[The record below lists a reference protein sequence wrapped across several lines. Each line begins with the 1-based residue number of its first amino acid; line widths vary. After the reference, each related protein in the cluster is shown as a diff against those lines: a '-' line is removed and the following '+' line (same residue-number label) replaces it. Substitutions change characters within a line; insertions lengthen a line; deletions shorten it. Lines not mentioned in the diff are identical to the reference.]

1 MMKLINFLK
10 WFFAFAVFGVAVY
23 AIYQGW
29 QYLKAKG
36 SAVADSL
43 KPSAYKKG
51 AEQTTFEK
59 YFPNIAEIKDKALD
73 YFKENPINPIVPIVT
88 DIIDKVKDPVTVSPV
103 KEFVSPSN
111 IKTEGAT
118 TMKVATDNVIVPE
131 EKSMIQSV
139 IEFFTPTIEVKQS
152 NKPGVPSSITPG
164 IGVSHYSSDTK
175 NGALGVSEKKNDRA
189 ALAGLSGVVGKN
201 AMVKVAPSVLKK
213 TPAVST
219 AFKQVSKSMR

>member
-36 SAVADSL
+36 SAVADAL

-73 YFKENPINPIVPIVT
+73 YFKENPINPVVPIVT
-88 DIIDKVKDPVTVSPV
+88 DIIDKVKDPVTVSPI

-118 TMKVATDNVIVPE
+118 TMKVAKDNVIIPE
-131 EKSMIQSV
+131 EKTIFQSV
-139 IEFFTPTIEVKQS
+139 VEFFTPSIEIKQS
-152 NKPGVPSSITPG
+152 NKPG
-164 IGVSHYSSDTK
+164 
-175 NGALGVSEKKNDRA
+175 SEKNTA
-189 ALAGLSGVVGKN
+189 ALADLSGVVGKQ
-201 AMVKVAPSVLKK
+201 ASVKIAPSVLKR

-219 AFKQVSKSMR
+219 AFKQVSK

>member
-29 QYLKAKG
+29 LYLKAKG
-36 SAVADSL
+36 SAVADAL
-43 KPSAYKKG
+43 KPSAYKKR

-59 YFPNIAEIKDKALD
+59 YFPNIAEIKDKAID
-73 YFKENPINPIVPIVT
+73 YFVRNPINPVVPIVT
-88 DIIDKVKDPVTVSPV
+88 DIIDKAKDPVTVSPI

-118 TMKVATDNVIVPE
+118 TMKVATDKVIVPE
-131 EKSMIQSV
+131 EKTIFQSV
-139 IEFFTPTIEVKQS
+139 VDFFKPVKEETYS
-152 NKPGVPSSITPG
+152 SPGEAKPIVKG
-164 IGVSHYSSDTK
+164 IGLTYYSSDTK
-175 NGALGVSEKKNDRA
+175 NGALGVSEIKNTKT
-189 ALAGLSGVVGKN
+189 LADISGVVGKQ
-201 AMVKVAPSVLKK
+201 ASVKIAPSVLKR

>member
-1 MMKLINFLK
+1 MTKLINFLK

-36 SAVADSL
+36 SAVADAL

-59 YFPNIAEIKDKALD
+59 YFPNIAEIKDKAID
-73 YFKENPINPIVPIVT
+73 YFVRNPINPVVPIVT
-88 DIIDKVKDPVTVSPV
+88 DIIDKAKDPVKVSPI

-118 TMKVATDNVIVPE
+118 TMKVAKDNVIIPE
-131 EKSMIQSV
+131 EKTIFQSV
-139 IEFFTPTIEVKQS
+139 VEFFTPSIEIKQS
-152 NKPGVPSSITPG
+152 NKPG
-164 IGVSHYSSDTK
+164 
-175 NGALGVSEKKNDRA
+175 NNEALGVSEKKNDTA
-189 ALAGLSGVVGKN
+189 ALADLSGVVGKQ
-201 AMVKVAPSVLKK
+201 ASVKIAPSVLKR

-219 AFKQVSKSMR
+219 AFKQVSKSIAINEKGSRIR

>member
-36 SAVADSL
+36 SAVADAL

-88 DIIDKVKDPVTVSPV
+88 DIIDKVKEPVTVSPV

-111 IKTEGAT
+111 IKTKGAT
-118 TMKVATDNVIVPE
+118 TMKVATDKVIIPE
-131 EKSMIQSV
+131 EKTIFQSV
-139 IEFFTPTIEVKQS
+139 VEFFTPSIEIKQS
-152 NKPGVPSSITPG
+152 NKPG
-164 IGVSHYSSDTK
+164 K
-175 NGALGVSEKKNDRA
+175 NGALGVSEKKNDTA
-189 ALAGLSGVVGKN
+189 ALADLSGVVGKQ
-201 AMVKVAPSVLKK
+201 ASVKIAPSVLKR

-219 AFKQVSKSMR
+219 AFKQVSKSMRG

>member
-1 MMKLINFLK
+1 MKKLINFLK

-29 QYLKAKG
+29 QYLKAKV
-36 SAVADSL
+36 SAVADAL

-59 YFPNIAEIKDKALD
+59 YFPNIAEIKDKAID
-73 YFKENPINPIVPIVT
+73 YFVRNPINPVVPIVT
-88 DIIDKVKDPVTVSPV
+88 DIIDKAKDPVKVSPI

-118 TMKVATDNVIVPE
+118 TMKVAKDNVIIPE
-131 EKSMIQSV
+131 EKTIFQSV
-139 IEFFTPTIEVKQS
+139 VEFFTPSIEIKQS
-152 NKPGVPSSITPG
+152 NKPG
-164 IGVSHYSSDTK
+164 
-175 NGALGVSEKKNDRA
+175 SEKNTA
-189 ALAGLSGVVGKN
+189 TLADLSGVVGKQ
-201 AMVKVAPSVLKK
+201 ASVKIAPSVLKR

-219 AFKQVSKSMR
+219 AFKQVDK

>member
-1 MMKLINFLK
+1 MTKLINFLK

-36 SAVADSL
+36 SAVADAL

-59 YFPNIAEIKDKALD
+59 YFPNIAEIKDKAID
-73 YFKENPINPIVPIVT
+73 YFVRNPINPVVPIVT
-88 DIIDKVKDPVTVSPV
+88 DIIDKVKEPVTVSPDAAFV
-103 KEFVSPSN
+103 KPSN

-118 TMKVATDNVIVPE
+118 TLKVATDNVIIPE
-131 EKSMIQSV
+131 EKSIFQSV
-139 IEFFTPTIEVKQS
+139 VEYFTPSIEIKQS
-152 NKPGVPSSITPG
+152 NKPGVA
-164 IGVSHYSSDTK
+164 TK
-175 NGALGVSEKKNDRA
+175 NEALGVSEKKNDTA
-189 ALAGLSGVVGKN
+189 ALDGVVGKQ
-201 AMVKVAPSVLKK
+201 ASVKIAPSVLKK

>member
-1 MMKLINFLK
+1 MTKLINFLK

-36 SAVADSL
+36 SAVADAL
-43 KPSAYKKG
+43 KPSAYKKR
-51 AEQTTFEK
+51 ADQTTFEK
-59 YFPNIAEIKDKALD
+59 YFPNIAEIKDKAID
-73 YFKENPINPIVPIVT
+73 YFVRNPINPVVPIVT
-88 DIIDKVKDPVTVSPV
+88 DIIDKAKDPVTVSPI

-118 TMKVATDNVIVPE
+118 TMKVATDKVIIPE

-139 IEFFTPTIEVKQS
+139 IEFFTPTIEVKQT
-152 NKPGVPSSITPG
+152 NKPVVSSSITPG
-164 IGVSHYSSDTK
+164 IGVSHYSEIKNTK
-175 NGALGVSEKKNDRA
+175 T
-189 ALAGLSGVVGKN
+189 LADLSGVVGKN

-219 AFKQVSKSMR
+219 AFKQVSK

>member
-1 MMKLINFLK
+1 MTKLINFLK

-36 SAVADSL
+36 SAVADAL

-51 AEQTTFEK
+51 TEQTTFEK
-59 YFPNIAEIKDKALD
+59 YFPNIAEIKDKAID
-73 YFKENPINPIVPIVT
+73 YFVRNPINPVVPIVT
-88 DIIDKVKDPVTVSPV
+88 DIIDKAKDPVTVSPV

-118 TMKVATDNVIVPE
+118 TMKVAEDNVIIPE
-131 EKSMIQSV
+131 EKSTFQSV
-139 IEFFTPTIEVKQS
+139 VEFFTPSIEIKQS
-152 NKPGVPSSITPG
+152 NKP
-164 IGVSHYSSDTK
+164 
-175 NGALGVSEKKNDRA
+175 LGVSEEKNDTA
-189 ALAGLSGVVGKN
+189 ALADLSGVVGKQ
-201 AMVKVAPSVLKK
+201 ASVKIAPSVLKR

-219 AFKQVSKSMR
+219 AFKQVSKSIAINEKGSRIR

>member
-36 SAVADSL
+36 SAVADAL

-73 YFKENPINPIVPIVT
+73 YFKENPINPVVPIVT
-88 DIIDKVKDPVTVSPV
+88 DIIDKVKDPVKVSPI

-118 TMKVATDNVIVPE
+118 TMKVATDNVIIPE

-139 IEFFTPTIEVKQS
+139 IEFFTPTIEVKQT
-152 NKPGVPSSITPG
+152 N
-164 IGVSHYSSDTK
+164 K
-175 NGALGVSEKKNDRA
+175 NGALGVSEKNDTA
-189 ALAGLSGVVGKN
+189 ALADLSGVVGKN

>member
-36 SAVADSL
+36 SAVADAL

-73 YFKENPINPIVPIVT
+73 YFKENPINPVVPIVT

-118 TMKVATDNVIVPE
+118 TMKVAKDNVIIPE
-131 EKSMIQSV
+131 EKTIFQSV
-139 IEFFTPTIEVKQS
+139 VEFFTPSIEIKQS
-152 NKPGVPSSITPG
+152 NKPG
-164 IGVSHYSSDTK
+164 
-175 NGALGVSEKKNDRA
+175 SEKNTA
-189 ALAGLSGVVGKN
+189 TLADLSGVVGKQ
-201 AMVKVAPSVLKK
+201 ASVKIAPSVLKR

-219 AFKQVSKSMR
+219 AFKQVDK

>member
-36 SAVADSL
+36 SAVADAL

-88 DIIDKVKDPVTVSPV
+88 DIIDKVKEPVTVSPV

-118 TMKVATDNVIVPE
+118 TMKVAKDNVIVPE

-139 IEFFTPTIEVKQS
+139 IEFFTPTIEVKQT
-152 NKPGVPSSITPG
+152 N
-164 IGVSHYSSDTK
+164 K
-175 NGALGVSEKKNDRA
+175 NGAIGVSEKNDTA
-189 ALAGLSGVVGKN
+189 ALADLSGVVGKN

>member
-1 MMKLINFLK
+1 MTKLINFLK

-36 SAVADSL
+36 SAVADAL

-73 YFKENPINPIVPIVT
+73 YFVRNPINPVVPIVT
-88 DIIDKVKDPVTVSPV
+88 DIIDKAKDPVTVSPI

-118 TMKVATDNVIVPE
+118 TMKVATDNVIIPE
-131 EKSMIQSV
+131 EKSIFKSV
-139 IEFFTPTIEVKQS
+139 VEFFTPSESS
-152 NKPGVPSSITPG
+152 NSTPG
-164 IGVSHYSSDTK
+164 IGLTHYSSDTK
-175 NGALGVSEKKNDRA
+175 NGALGVSEIKNTKTFAD
-189 ALAGLSGVVGKN
+189 LSGVVGKN

>member
-36 SAVADSL
+36 SAVADAL

-88 DIIDKVKDPVTVSPV
+88 DIIDKVKEPVTVSPV

-118 TMKVATDNVIVPE
+118 TMKVAKDNVIIPE
-131 EKSMIQSV
+131 EKTIFQSV
-139 IEFFTPTIEVKQS
+139 VEFFTPIEIKQS
-152 NKPGVPSSITPG
+152 NTP
-164 IGVSHYSSDTK
+164 K
-175 NGALGVSEKKNDRA
+175 NGALGVSEKKNDTA
-189 ALAGLSGVVGKN
+189 ALADLSGVVGKQ
-201 AMVKVAPSVLKK
+201 ASIKIAPSVLKR

>member
-1 MMKLINFLK
+1 MTKLINFLK

-36 SAVADSL
+36 SAVADAL

-59 YFPNIAEIKDKALD
+59 YFPNIAEIKDKAID
-73 YFKENPINPIVPIVT
+73 YFVRNPINPVVPIVT
-88 DIIDKVKDPVTVSPV
+88 DIIDKAKDPVKVSPI

-118 TMKVATDNVIVPE
+118 TMKVAKDNVIIPE
-131 EKSMIQSV
+131 EKTIFQSV
-139 IEFFTPTIEVKQS
+139 VEFFTPSIEIKQS
-152 NKPGVPSSITPG
+152 NKPG
-164 IGVSHYSSDTK
+164 
-175 NGALGVSEKKNDRA
+175 SEKNTA
-189 ALAGLSGVVGKN
+189 TLADLSGVVGKQ
-201 AMVKVAPSVLKK
+201 ASVKIAPSVLKR

-219 AFKQVSKSMR
+219 AFKQVDK

>member
-36 SAVADSL
+36 SAVADAL

-118 TMKVATDNVIVPE
+118 TMKVATDNVIIPE
-131 EKSMIQSV
+131 EKTIFQSV
-139 IEFFTPTIEVKQS
+139 VEFFTPSIEIKQS
-152 NKPGVPSSITPG
+152 NKPG
-164 IGVSHYSSDTK
+164 
-175 NGALGVSEKKNDRA
+175 SEKNTA
-189 ALAGLSGVVGKN
+189 TLADLSGVVGKN

>member
-1 MMKLINFLK
+1 MTKLINFLK

-36 SAVADSL
+36 SAVADAL

-59 YFPNIAEIKDKALD
+59 YFPNIAEIKDKSID
-73 YFKENPINPIVPIVT
+73 YFVRNPINPVVPIVT
-88 DIIDKVKDPVTVSPV
+88 DIIDKAKDPVTVSPI

-118 TMKVATDNVIVPE
+118 TMKVAKDNVIIPE
-131 EKSMIQSV
+131 EKTIFQSV
-139 IEFFTPTIEVKQS
+139 VEFFTPSIEIKQS
-152 NKPGVPSSITPG
+152 NKPG
-164 IGVSHYSSDTK
+164 
-175 NGALGVSEKKNDRA
+175 SEKNTA
-189 ALAGLSGVVGKN
+189 VLADLSGVVGKQ
-201 AMVKVAPSVLKK
+201 ASVKIAPSVLKR

-219 AFKQVSKSMR
+219 AFKQVDK

>member
-36 SAVADSL
+36 SAVADAL

-59 YFPNIAEIKDKALD
+59 YFPNIAEIKDKAID
-73 YFKENPINPIVPIVT
+73 YFVRNPINPVVPIVT
-88 DIIDKVKDPVTVSPV
+88 DIIDKAKDPVTVSPV
-103 KEFVSPSN
+103 KEFVSPLN

-118 TMKVATDNVIVPE
+118 TMKVATDNVIVPK

-152 NKPGVPSSITPG
+152 NKPGVPSSIIPG
-164 IGVSHYSSDTK
+164 T
-175 NGALGVSEKKNDRA
+175 LGVSEKKNYTA